1 MNITATRVIETCLD
15 GTKNIEKT
23 LDQAIDRKFIYY
35 LGALGDLEYFAEFS
49 RPFFRIT
56 RPGAFII
63 KGVEG
68 ANSFE
73 IFTLDPASD
82 PDQEVVTFITR
93 FRNGNGF

>member
-23 LDQAIDRKFIYY
+23 MDRAIDRKFICH
-35 LGALGDLEYFAEFS
+35 LGALGDLEYFSEFS

-73 IFTLDPASD
+73 VFIISTSSD
-82 PDQEVVTFITR
+82 PDQEIETLVRR
-93 FRNGNGF
+93 FNPANRS